1 MNVISR
7 SPNLA
12 NAPDGIKKRLISP
25 STLLLYSSLYKDTGV
40 EASHLLHPVYLAI
53 YMLLY
58 RGPRLQD
65 RVLPTFFYRQGFLE
79 HSSGRMHLG

>member
-25 STLLLYSSLYKDTGV
+25 STLLLSTKIPGSRPPTYYIRCIWLSTCYSTEDLDYKTGSFQPFSTDKAFSNIRPDV
-40 EASHLLHPVYLAI
+40 C
-53 YMLLY
+53 
-58 RGPRLQD
+58 
-65 RVLPTFFYRQGFLE
+65 T
-79 HSSGRMHLG
+79 